1 MPTAASRA
9 DLVAEQLAR
18 PPFGGRTFSADDP
31 AVRVGITGT
40 GNDLLLLAWSARE
53 LAREVEAGVR
63 LLGRLGIR
71 AGRCVAN
78 TLPGALAT
86 PGALLLGGVNEA
98 IGALDVPLGTVETEA
113 AARAAWEL
121 VDRVQCQI
129 LILAPETA
137 ETVFRSAPAASRPWL
152 EGVVWLRRPGSV
164 DRPPVPDA
172 FGGWQRTWLA
182 VPEATSFAAGSCAR
196 GVMHADP
203 ALGAAV
209 IDGQLVLASGVAGA
223 RFATGIGARAAR
235 CDCGAGAAFEL

>member
-1 MPTAASRA
+1 MPTAPSRA
-9 DLVAEQLAR
+9 DLVADQLAH
-18 PPFGGRTFSADDP
+18 PPFGRRTFSSDDP
-31 AVRVGITGT
+31 AVRVGVTGT
-40 GNDLLLLAWSARE
+40 GEDLLLLAWSASD

-71 AGRCVAN
+71 AGQRVAN

-86 PGALLLGGVNEA
+86 PGALLLGDVNEA
-98 IGALDVPLGTVETEA
+98 IGALDVPLGTAETEA

-152 EGVVWLRRPGSV
+152 EGIVWVRRPTGG
-164 DRPPVPDA
+164 DHPVVPSG

-196 GVMHADP
+196 GLLHADP
-203 ALGAAV
+203 ALRAEV
-209 IDGQLVLASGVAGA
+209 VDGRLVLVSGLAGA
-223 RFATGIGARAAR
+223 RFATGIAARAAR
-235 CDCGAGAAFEL
+235 CECGAGDAFEL